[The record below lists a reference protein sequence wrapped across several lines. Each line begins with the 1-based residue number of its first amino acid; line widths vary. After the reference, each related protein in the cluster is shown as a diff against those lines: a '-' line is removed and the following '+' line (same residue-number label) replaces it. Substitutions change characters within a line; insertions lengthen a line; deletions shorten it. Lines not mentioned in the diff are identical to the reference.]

1 MPAAAR
7 RQQKV
12 FNKMLLHPALRC
24 AYMGGMENA
33 LHRAIIMAGGQA
45 SLARAI
51 GITQAAVWNW
61 TKRGKRV
68 PVKHLAAVER
78 VTGIARAELR
88 PDIFGA

>member
-1 MPAAAR
+1 
-7 RQQKV
+7 
-12 FNKMLLHPALRC
+12 
-24 AYMGGMENA
+24 
-33 LHRAIIMAGGQA
+33 MAGGQA

-78 VTGIARAELR
+78 ATGIARAELR